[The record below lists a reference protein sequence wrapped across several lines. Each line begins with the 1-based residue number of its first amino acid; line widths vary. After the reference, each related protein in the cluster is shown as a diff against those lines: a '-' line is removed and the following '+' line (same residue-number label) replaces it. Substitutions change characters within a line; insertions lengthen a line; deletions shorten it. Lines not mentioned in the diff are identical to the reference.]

1 MNKRL
6 TILSAAVALGLGLSC
21 ATAGHAQDQGPPPAG
36 PGGHHWDPA
45 AMKAHFE
52 ARLAARAQLLHD
64 ALGLRPDQDG
74 AWQAFLAEM
83 KPPEGEAVRRPH
95 MRDEGAA
102 PLTTPEQLDR
112 MAQRMSE
119 RQARF
124 QHHAEAV
131 KRFYAALDARQQ
143 KVFDA
148 ITALRG
154 GEREPMGGPGM
165 GGPGMDGH
173 HGFDGGPKAPD

>member
-6 TILSAAVALGLGLSC
+6 TILSAAMALGLSLSC
-21 ATAGHAQDQGPPPAG
+21 ATAGHAQDQGPPPGG
-36 PGGHHWDPA
+36 PGAHDGARHWDPA
-45 AMKAHFE
+45 AMKARFE
-52 ARLAARAQLLHD
+52 AHRQARAQLLHD

-83 KPPEGEAVRRPH
+83 KPPEGDAGRRQH
-95 MRDEGAA
+95 MRQDGAA
-102 PLTTPEQLDR
+102 PLTTPERLDR

-124 QHHAEAV
+124 QHRADTV

-143 KVFDA
+143 KTFDA
-148 ITALRG
+148 LTALRRG
-154 GEREPMGGPGM
+154 GM
-165 GGPGMDGH
+165 GGGFGGR
-173 HGFDGGPKAPD
+173 HGSDGGPKAVG

>member
-1 MNKRL
+1 
-6 TILSAAVALGLGLSC
+6 
-21 ATAGHAQDQGPPPAG
+21 
-36 PGGHHWDPA
+36 
-45 AMKAHFE
+45 MKAHFE
-52 ARLAARAQLLHD
+52 ARREARAQLLHD

-83 KPPEGEAVRRPH
+83 RPPEGDAGRRQH
-95 MRDEGAA
+95 MHDEGAA
-102 PLTTPEQLDR
+102 PLTTPERLDR
-112 MAQRMSE
+112 MAKRMGE

-143 KVFDA
+143 KAFDA

-154 GEREPMGGPGM
+154 GERGRMGGQ
-165 GGPGMDGH
+165 GMDGH
-173 HGFDGGPKAPD
+173 HGFGGGPKAAG